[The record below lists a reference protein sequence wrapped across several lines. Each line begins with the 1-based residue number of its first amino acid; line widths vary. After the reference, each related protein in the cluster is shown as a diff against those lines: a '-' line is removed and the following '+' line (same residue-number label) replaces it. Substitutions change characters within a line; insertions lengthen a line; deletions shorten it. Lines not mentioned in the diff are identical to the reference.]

1 MMLAG
6 FFSIFCS
13 ISQLYLSQLEFI
25 LSAGLFHGAMNIAPG
40 SAVLITLQLK
50 KTGVAVDST
59 IENS

>member
-13 ISQLYLSQLEFI
+13 ISKPYLSQLDLI

-40 SAVLITLQLK
+40 SPVLITLQLK

-59 IENS
+59 IESS